1 MDIYTHATGKTDE
14 LAVSVAALE
23 VHCAHVF
30 ARPVLDL
37 ERLQRAIRI
46 TWPRIITDAQNARVS
61 PQVEYV
67 ASLYDLLVKEMNLI
81 DPGVFTDRTDVP
93 WLEYYTAGCGDELRC
108 EDAWVI
114 AELFWGGYVK
124 FLHLTL
130 GWLLMN
136 AIRIQQKLLAI
147 TPRPNSAER
156 FTDYLRWS
164 GPEIFDAESLRGLFY
179 EYERQEMANQPDDVH

>member
-1 MDIYTHATGKTDE
+1 MDIYTHATGQTDD

-46 TWPRIITDAQNARVS
+46 TWPQIITDAQNARVS

-67 ASLYDLLVKEMNLI
+67 ASLSDLLVKEMNLI

-114 AELFWGGYVK
+114 AELFWGGYRETAGRTHPVA
-124 FLHLTL
+124 FRPSLQSEPAPPFRWNGDSETIRFRGGPGRSGACISRHNPGLRRT
-130 GWLLMN
+130 GS
-136 AIRIQQKLLAI
+136 AICPGIPAAL
-147 TPRPNSAER
+147 
-156 FTDYLRWS
+156 
-164 GPEIFDAESLRGLFY
+164 
-179 EYERQEMANQPDDVH
+179 